1 MIQMIM
7 DTRINSKK
15 FPFKDTPVLYG
26 KDAKKFLKAIENPKP
41 ISDDVKERMIANF
54 NKFQTVNNFSL
65 SPLEFDL
72 FKLLIFSID
81 NMSDLN
87 PVKYLDTYLYFK
99 KKFNL

>member
-1 MIQMIM
+1 
-7 DTRINSKK
+7 
-15 FPFKDTPVLYG
+15 
-26 KDAKKFLKAIENPKP
+26 
-41 ISDDVKERMIANF
+41 MIANF

>member
-1 MIQMIM
+1 M
-7 DTRINSKK
+7 DTQINSKK
-15 FPFKDTPVLYG
+15 IPFKDTPVLYG
-26 KDAKKFLKAIENPKP
+26 EDAKKFLKAIDNQPP
-41 ISDDVKERMIANF
+41 ISDDVKERMIENF
-54 NKFQTVNNFSL
+54 NKFQSINNSSL

-72 FKLLIFSID
+72 FKLLILSID